1 MSDNTTT
8 LNTAISP
15 ALPQVIVTEAVTE
28 ADGDDMDGQVLIITA
43 NSADGLATKVIDVR
57 AEAPDAFPPRTVPA
71 RVVTDQASLLH
82 ETARRPLL
90 DGQSTVWGNR
100 KKGTVTVVYDEL
112 LRAADASLTRRD
124 DRLILQFVPDPD
136 WAIMRNAADGKFH
149 GQTAFADLI
158 ESAGHLITSHAAADL
173 VECAENIRTSSS
185 GKFESK
191 INRTTGSQAVTYV
204 QDVTVRGGSAQK
216 TSQLELP
223 KTVTFTA
230 APFEDYP
237 PISVECYLRLN
248 TAGGDLQLGFFP
260 KPYEH
265 LIRAAWDATMLD
277 LAEKIGAPIYAAN
290 LS

>member
-1 MSDNTTT
+1 MSDNE
-8 LNTAISP
+8 IP
-15 ALPQVIVTEAVTE
+15 ALPQAIVTEADD
-28 ADGDDMDGQVLIITA
+28 DGMDGQVLIVTA
-43 NSADGLATKVIDVR
+43 NSATGLATEVIDVR
-57 AEAPDAFPPRTVPA
+57 AATPDAFPPRTVPA

-82 ETARRPLL
+82 ETDRRPLL
-90 DGQSTVWGNR
+90 AGHSTVWGNR
-100 KKGTVTVVYDEL
+100 KKGTVTVIYDEL
-112 LRAADASLTRRD
+112 PPNTEPHNYTRRG

-136 WAIMRNAADGKFH
+136 WAIMRTAADGRFH
-149 GQTAFADLI
+149 GQSEFADLI

-265 LIRAAWDATMLD
+265 LIRAAWDATMLA
-277 LAEKIGAPIYAAN
+277 LAEKIGGPIYAAN
-290 LS
+290 MA

>member
-1 MSDNTTT
+1 MSDN
-8 LNTAISP
+8 AVP
-15 ALPQVIVTEAVTE
+15 APQVIAITPADAGGLTDTPIYVAVGNGE
-28 ADGDDMDGQVLIITA
+28 
-43 NSADGLATKVIDVR
+43 NGLQAQVIDVR
-57 AEAPDAFPPRTVPA
+57 SEAPAAFPPRSVAA
-71 RVVTDQASLLH
+71 RIVTDQASLLG
-82 ETARRPLL
+82 ESTRRPLIPTV
-90 DGQSTVWGNR
+90 STVWGNR

-112 LRAADASLTRRD
+112 DPAADDARYANRD
-124 DRLILQFVPDPD
+124 DRLVLQFVPDPD
-136 WAIMRNAADGKFH
+136 WAIMRGAADGKFH
-149 GQTAFADLI
+149 GQSAFADLI

-248 TAGGDLQLGFFP
+248 TSGGDLQLGFFP

-290 LS
+290 LA

>member
-1 MSDNTTT
+1 MSDNETQ
-8 LNTAISP
+8 NIQV
-15 ALPQVIVTEAVTE
+15 PQVIVTKI
-28 ADGDDMDGQVLIITA
+28 DGYGEDGPVFLVTA
-43 NSADGLATKVIDVR
+43 NGAEGMEARVVDLR
-57 AEAPDAFPPRTVPA
+57 AAAPAAFPPRAVAA
-71 RVVTDQASLLH
+71 RTVTDQASLH
-82 ETARRPLL
+82 TEVTRRPLL
-90 DGQSTVWGNR
+90 EGRSTVWGNR
-100 KKGTVTVVYDEL
+100 KTGTVTVVYDEL
-112 LRAADASLTRRD
+112 EPSALAEYTDRE
-124 DRLILQFVPDPD
+124 DRLVLQFVPDPD
-136 WAIMRNAADGKFH
+136 WAIMRGAADGRFH
-149 GQTAFADLI
+149 NQAAFADLI

-223 KTVTFTA
+223 KTVTFRA

-265 LIRAAWDATMLD
+265 LIRAAWDATMLE
-277 LAEKIGAPIYAAN
+277 LAESIGVPVYAAN
-290 LS
+290 LP